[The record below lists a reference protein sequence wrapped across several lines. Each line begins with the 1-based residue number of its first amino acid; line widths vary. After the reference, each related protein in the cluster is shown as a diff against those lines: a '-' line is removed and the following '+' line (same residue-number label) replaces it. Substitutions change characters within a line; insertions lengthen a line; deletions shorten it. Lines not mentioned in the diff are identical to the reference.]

1 MMRAAIEQQVERMDV
16 LADIDIKEVSKAAK
30 IGWLKT
36 LLIAAVWPLIKKELL
51 KRVNSRIVQLIED
64 VIDVL

>member
-1 MMRAAIEQQVERMDV
+1 MRAAIEQQVEQTDV
-16 LADIDIKEVSKAAK
+16 LADIDIKDVSKAAK

-51 KRVNSRIVQLIED
+51 KRLNSRIVQLIED
-64 VIDVL
+64 VISLV